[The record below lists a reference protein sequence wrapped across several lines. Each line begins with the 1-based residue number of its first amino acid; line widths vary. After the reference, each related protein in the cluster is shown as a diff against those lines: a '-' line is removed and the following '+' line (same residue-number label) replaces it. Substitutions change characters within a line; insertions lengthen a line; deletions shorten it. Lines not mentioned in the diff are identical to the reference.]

1 MIEDEARELLQIVS
15 DISKRSI
22 EQIKSASRRS
32 PLPVCR
38 YLVFYELRLR
48 GYATVE
54 IGEQLN
60 RDHASV
66 LHGCK
71 VIADGLKKNGFSRTE
86 CNIEQAFLS
95 ALKDRGMV

>member
-1 MIEDEARELLQIVS
+1 MIENEARELLQIVS
-15 DISKRSI
+15 DISKQSI
-22 EQIKSASRRS
+22 QQIKSASRRS

-48 GYATVE
+48 GYTTFE
-54 IGEQLN
+54 IGKQLN

-71 VIADGLKKNGFSRTE
+71 MVQFGLKHAGFNKTE
-86 CNIEQAFLS
+86 CDIEQAFLT
-95 ALKDRGMV
+95 ALEDRGLV